1 MNNWFKNIKV
11 TVIISIIVLTLPQ
24 SIQAQQLTGVFI
36 MSSVG
41 GLQNMSNNSMAITFS
56 SSAT

>member
-41 GLQNMSNNSMAITFS
+41 GLQYHFCR
-56 SSAT
+56 